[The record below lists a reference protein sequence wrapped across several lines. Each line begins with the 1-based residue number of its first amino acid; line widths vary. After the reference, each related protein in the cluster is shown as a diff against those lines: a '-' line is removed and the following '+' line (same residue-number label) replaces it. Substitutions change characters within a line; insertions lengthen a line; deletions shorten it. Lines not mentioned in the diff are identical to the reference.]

1 MLYIMKL
8 FLQTKTDLKYL
19 IKRKKNTLLSL
30 KKNKETVVLQHFLW
44 ILLSR
49 SLATGII
56 RHVTSAVSRKRCL
69 LAEVLTCRINRRL
82 FIF

>member
-8 FLQTKTDLKYL
+8 FLQTKTDLQVFDQK
-19 IKRKKNTLLSL
+19 KKNTLLSL

-44 ILLSR
+44 RLLSR

-56 RHVTSAVSRKRCL
+56 RHVTSDVSRKRCL
-69 LAEVLTCRINRRL
+69 LAEVLTCRRNRRL
-82 FIF
+82 IIF

>member
-8 FLQTKTDLKYL
+8 FLQTKTDLQVFDQK
-19 IKRKKNTLLSL
+19 KKNTLLSL

-56 RHVTSAVSRKRCL
+56 RHVTSDVSRKRCL
-69 LAEVLTCRINRRL
+69 LAEVLTCRRNRRL
-82 FIF
+82 IIF